1 MGELPHN
8 KLCCLSEIFL
18 CAVVCLTM
26 AAFLHISWVVRTAGE
41 RRQCINRN
49 NFNCRLL
56 SDVRPNELSVSA
68 FMDHLY
74 VHASVK
80 CWTVCV
86 ETVGNQRCCKKH
98 TPIKLYLS
106 CTSRICW
113 WKYDTIQ
120 LPSFIGRLICRSPM
134 LTVFFQPSRRELTCM
149 QIVLHAE
156 TYARCQ

>member
-8 KLCCLSEIFL
+8 KLCCLSEIFW

-26 AAFLHISWVVRTAGE
+26 AAFLHISWVVQTAGE

-113 WKYDTIQ
+113 SSSSRMRVIYHTVQ
-120 LPSFIGRLICRSPM
+120 QRPLLP
-134 LTVFFQPSRRELTCM
+134 RE
-149 QIVLHAE
+149 VE
-156 TYARCQ
+156 TWLPDCGVTH